1 MFKLI
6 DYRLERGIHLGEDR
20 LAERSFDM
28 LAVVTY
34 GQIRYQVDG
43 TLYTAAKGDVVYIPS
58 ESSYEPE
65 TLPNI
70 FHEKYVACLERTNA
84 RTGLPLVDDRV
95 PRILKPAIYEWMA
108 DRLKLLLDEWQEQA
122 PFATHRCEAILT
134 ELAALCSRELLR
146 EPLSPSSALLAE
158 RMKAY
163 IAGHYREKI
172 TKEELGAAIGR
183 TPNHA
188 AALFKRSTGQ
198 TISEY
203 AHSVRMKTA
212 VYMLKDSLLTAGEIS
227 EYLGYRDLSYFH
239 RIFKKTTGY
248 PPAHFMSDRNSNV

>member
-6 DYRLERGIHLGEDR
+6 DYRLERGIHLADDC
-20 LAERSFDM
+20 LAERAFDM
-28 LAVVTY
+28 LIVVTY
-34 GQIRYQVDG
+34 GQIRYRVDG
-43 TLYTAAKGDVVYIPS
+43 NLYAAAKGDVVYIPS

-65 TLPNI
+65 TLPNV
-70 FHEKYVACLERTNA
+70 FHEKYVACLDRTGA
-84 RTGLPLVDDRV
+84 LTGLPLIDDRI
-95 PRILKPAIYEWMA
+95 PRILKPTLYEWMA
-108 DRLKLLLDEWQEQA
+108 DRLKLLHDEWQEQA
-122 PFATHRCEAILT
+122 HYSIHRCEAILL
-134 ELAALCSRELLR
+134 ELAAICSRELRR
-146 EPLSPSSALLAE
+146 EPISPSSALLAE

-203 AHSVRMKTA
+203 AHSVRIKTA
-212 VYMLKDSLLTAGEIS
+212 VYMLKESLLTAGEIS

-248 PPAHFMSDRNSNV
+248 PPAHYMSDRNSSL